1 MSTAISNGA
10 VATPT
15 APAPEMLGLP
25 PVEISSEMSYPT
37 QYVDVLGSQIAYV
50 EAGEGDPIL
59 FLHGNP
65 TSKYLWRNIM
75 PWLESQGRVIAPDLI
90 GMGESDK
97 PDIGYTFVEHAKYV
111 AGFIEKLDLKNIT
124 LVIHDWGSGLGF
136 DYAARN
142 PANVKRIA
150 FMEAIVM
157 PAAPGSFAQMPPQM
171 AELFRNMRTPG
182 IGEELVI
189 NQNMFVEHI
198 LPGSVVRELSAAEM
212 EAYRRPYT
220 EPSARKPVWVW
231 PNQVPIDGEPADV
244 VAIVENYNQWLL
256 GADLPKLHIY
266 VSPGALNPPEAVAF
280 LQQKLTNY
288 ETVYVGQGLHFLQ
301 EDHPEAIGR
310 AISDW
315 VRRH

>member
-1 MSTAISNGA
+1 MSTASNNGA

-15 APAPEMLGLP
+15 APTLETFGLL
-25 PVEISSEMSYPT
+25 PVEISSTMPYPT
-37 QYVDVLGSQIAYV
+37 RYVEVLGSQIAYV

-97 PDIGYTFVEHAKYV
+97 PDIGYTFADHARYVE
-111 AGFIEKLDLKNIT
+111 GFIEARGLRDIT

-142 PANVKRIA
+142 PDNVKRIA

-157 PAAPGSFAQMPPQM
+157 PAAPGTFAQMPPQM
-171 AELFRNMRTPG
+171 AELFRTMRTPG
-182 IGEELVI
+182 VGEELVI
-189 NQNMFVEHI
+189 NQNMFVEQI
-198 LPGSVVRELSAAEM
+198 LPGSVVRALSDAEM
-212 EAYRRPYT
+212 DAYRRPYL
-220 EPSARKPVWVW
+220 EASARKPVWVW
-231 PNQVPIDGEPADV
+231 PNQVPIDGVPADV
-244 VAIVENYNQWLL
+244 VAIVENYNQWLRQS
-256 GADLPKLHIY
+256 DLPKLHIY
-266 VSPGALNPPEAVAF
+266 VSPGALNPPEAVGF

-315 VRRH
+315 VRRN